1 MTTATDIPSV
11 NFHFWQPCNMRCGF
25 CFAQFLDVKDGI
37 LPKGHLGR
45 TDCIAVVRLIAA
57 AGFEKINFA
66 GGEPALCPW
75 LPELLRAAQ
84 QSGMTTSIVTNGT
97 KITGEWLDAAAG
109 WLDWLTLSV
118 DTTDPE
124 RNLRSG
130 RATTAGPLTEPDYL
144 QIVNLAQ
151 ARSIRLKINTVVS
164 ADNYDDDLTGFIS
177 KAQPE
182 RWKIFQALPVAGQND
197 AGIARAVVT
206 DAQFDAYISRHQAVA
221 ANGIAVVPES
231 NDLMR
236 GSYLMIGPAG
246 RFFDNTQ
253 GGHRYSR
260 PILEVG
266 IAEALQDVAADVNKF
281 LRRGGLYD
289 WHNARAA

>member
-25 CFAQFLDVKDGI
+25 CFAQFLDVKDSI
-37 LPKGHLGR
+37 LPKGHLER
-45 TDCIAVVRLIAA
+45 EDCIAVVRLIAE

-66 GGEPALCPW
+66 GGEPTLCPW
-75 LPELLRAAQ
+75 LPDLLRTARAG
-84 QSGMTTSIVTNGT
+84 GMTASIVTNGA
-97 KITGEWLDAAAG
+97 KITGEWLDAVSE

-118 DTTDPE
+118 DTVDPE

-130 RATTAGPLTEPDYL
+130 RTTTAGPLGEPDYL
-144 QIVNLAQ
+144 QIVNLVK
-151 ARSIRLKINTVVS
+151 ARGIRLKINTVVS
-164 ADNYDDDLTGFIS
+164 ADNYDDDLTGFVRE
-177 KAQPE
+177 ARPE

-197 AGIARAVVT
+197 TGIARAAVT
-206 DAQFDAYISRHQAVA
+206 DAQFDAYIRRHRTMA
-221 ANGIAVVPES
+221 ADGITLAPEG

-236 GSYLMIGPAG
+236 GSYLMIDPAG

-260 PILEVG
+260 PILEAG
-266 IAEALQDVAADVNKF
+266 IAEALQDVAADADKF
-281 LRRGGLYD
+281 RRRGGLYD
-289 WHNARAA
+289 WRNARAA

>member
-25 CFAQFLDVKDGI
+25 CFAPFLDVKRSI
-37 LPKGHLGR
+37 LPKGHLR
-45 TDCIAVVRLIAA
+45 REDCIAIVRQVAA
-57 AGFEKINFA
+57 AGLEKINFA
-66 GGEPALCPW
+66 GGEPTLCPW
-75 LPELLRAAQ
+75 LPELLRTARQ
-84 QSGMTTSIVTNGT
+84 CGMTTSIVTNGT
-97 KITGEWLDAAAG
+97 KITGEWLDAAAE

-118 DTTDPE
+118 DTIDPE

-130 RATTAGPLTEPDYL
+130 RATTAGPLTETDYR
-144 QIVNLAQ
+144 QIVNLVK
-151 ARSIRLKINTVVS
+151 ARGIRLKVNTVVS
-164 ADNYDDDLTGFIS
+164 AGNYDDDLTGFIS
-177 KAQPE
+177 QARPE

-197 AGIARAVVT
+197 AGIARAAVSN
-206 DAQFDAYISRHQAVA
+206 AQFDAYIRRHQAVA
-221 ANGIAVVPES
+221 TNGIAVVPEN

-236 GSYLMIGPAG
+236 GSYLMIDPAG

-266 IAEALQDVAADVNKF
+266 IAAALQDVAADFNKF
-281 LRRGGLYD
+281 LLRGGRYD
-289 WHNARAA
+289 WRNSRAA